1 MTTRIAWCIM
11 LSLSVSAAV
20 AQEPASQST
29 GAPAPPKKPS
39 SSPASQNAPTISP
52 NLDAYDAVDQGNR
65 LLKSGNAQDALPLYQ
80 HAAKLEPDAREIAF
94 AEGLSHYH
102 LGEYD
107 EARTYFDEASLGHTD
122 ALADKALYS
131 AGASYHE
138 EALAAAKN
146 DPKTAISKL
155 EDAMQRY
162 QSVLAHNPNYE
173 EARDANYK
181 AGHTWRQIKKLMKQ
195 QQQQQQQQNSD
206 KNNKDDQKKQNQKK
220 DQQDQKQEDQDK
232 KNHQQQDQQ
241 QKQQDAKRQKQQ
253 DQKQQDQKEQ
263 QSADQK
269 KQDEKQDQQSA
280 SDEQKKEQ
288 QSAQKQDEQKDKSQK
303 KQKKLT
309 EQDVSREQAERKLRE
324 MMQAQRQREKE
335 RAKKIVPLPAQS
347 VDKDW

>member
-1 MTTRIAWCIM
+1 MRTRIACCIM
-11 LSLSVSAAV
+11 LSLLVSASV
-20 AQEPASQST
+20 AQEPA
-29 GAPAPPKKPS
+29 APVAAAPTPPKKQA
-39 SSPASQNAPTISP
+39 SPQTSRNTRAIGP
-52 NLDAYDAVDQGNR
+52 NVDAYDAVDRGNR
-65 LLKSGNAQDALPLYQ
+65 LLKAGDAKDALPLYQ
-80 HAAKLEPDAREIAF
+80 HAAKLKPDAREIAF

-107 EARTYFDEASLGHTD
+107 EARKYFDEASLGHTD

-146 DPKTAISKL
+146 DPKAAISNL
-155 EDAMQRY
+155 ENAMQRY
-162 QSVLAHNPNYE
+162 QSVLAHDPNFK

-195 QQQQQQQQNSD
+195 QQKQQQQNGD
-206 KNNKDDQKKQNQKK
+206 KKNKDDQKKQDQKK
-220 DQQDQKQEDQDK
+220 DQQNQQQKNQNKKDQK
-232 KNHQQQDQQ
+232 QQDQQ
-241 QKQQDAKRQKQQ
+241 QKQQQQQ
-253 DQKQQDQKEQ
+253 DQKQQDQQQQQ

-269 KQDEKQDQQSA
+269 KQDQQSE

-288 QSAQKQDEQKDKSQK
+288 QSAQKQDEQKDESQK

-324 MMQAQRQREKE
+324 MMQAQRQREKQ
-335 RAKKIVPLPAQS
+335 RAKKVVPLPPES

>member
-1 MTTRIAWCIM
+1 MTTRIAWCIT
-11 LSLSVSAAV
+11 LSLLVSTAA
-20 AQEPASQST
+20 AQEPAAP
-29 GAPAPPKKPS
+29 GAAAPTQPKKQA
-39 SSPASQNAPTISP
+39 SPQTSRNTRAIDP
-52 NLDAYDAVDQGNR
+52 NVDAYDAVDRGNR
-65 LLKSGNAQDALPLYQ
+65 LLKAGDAKDALPLYQ
-80 HAAKLEPDAREIAF
+80 HAAKLKPDAREIAF

-107 EARTYFDEASLGHTD
+107 EARKYFDEASLGHTD

-138 EALAAAKN
+138 EALAAAKK
-146 DPKTAISKL
+146 DPKTAISNL

-162 QSVLAHNPNYE
+162 QSVLAHDPDFK

-195 QQQQQQQQNSD
+195 QQQQQQQNSD
-206 KNNKDDQKKQNQKK
+206 KKNKDDQKNQDQKK
-220 DQQDQKQEDQDK
+220 DQQDQQQKNQDK
-232 KNHQQQDQQ
+232 KDQKQQDQQ
-241 QKQQDAKRQKQQ
+241 QKQQQQ
-253 DQKQQDQKEQ
+253 NQKEQ
-263 QSADQK
+263 DQQQQQKSADQK

-288 QSAQKQDEQKDKSQK
+288 QSAQKQDKQKDESQE

-324 MMQAQRQREKE
+324 MMQAQRQREKQ
-335 RAKKIVPLPAQS
+335 RAKKVVPLPPES